1 MPPII
6 YDENGTAKGVTVDIA
21 KALGKKIGYQ
31 VEVVAMDWS
40 DAQRKVANGEAD
52 ALLQINPN
60 AERDKI
66 YDFSDELLESD
77 FSLFVK
83 MGNKQSR
90 QLVDMKGKRIGVIKE
105 SFPYEMLMAYPEIE
119 LVLIS
124 GLKEAFNDI
133 RLNKL
138 DAVVVDRWSGKYILA
153 EEEITDIEVIPTFLE
168 SQYSRIAV
176 QKGDK
181 ELLDLINSGLETMRE
196 DRTMEK
202 VLEEWRFE
210 RVFYFT
216 FGIMRNILIRTL
228 IIVIAIIILIAGY
241 LVNKY
246 RKLSQKLQVDVAS
259 RTKELEEANDLLQI
273 ANAELK
279 RRAMLDG
286 LTEVMNRLGF
296 DSAYGEMWKKSVR
309 DRTSLALV
317 MVDIDHFKC
326 LNDTYGHLFGDEWI
340 KRV

>member
-1 MPPII
+1 
-6 YDENGTAKGVTVDIA
+6 
-21 KALGKKIGYQ
+21 
-31 VEVVAMDWS
+31 
-40 DAQRKVANGEAD
+40 
-52 ALLQINPN
+52 
-60 AERDKI
+60 
-66 YDFSDELLESD
+66 
-77 FSLFVK
+77 
-83 MGNKQSR
+83 
-90 QLVDMKGKRIGVIKE
+90 
-105 SFPYEMLMAYPEIE
+105 MAYPEIE

-133 RLNKL
+133 RMNKL
-138 DAVVVDRWSGKYILA
+138 DAVVVDRWSGEYILA

-176 QKGDK
+176 QKGEK
-181 ELLDLINSGLETMRE
+181 ELLDLINSGMETMRE
-196 DRTMEK
+196 DGTMEK

-273 ANAELK
+273 ANTELK

-296 DSAYGEMWKKSVR
+296 DSAYGEIWKKSVR

>member
-1 MPPII
+1 
-6 YDENGTAKGVTVDIA
+6 
-21 KALGKKIGYQ
+21 
-31 VEVVAMDWS
+31 MDWS

-105 SFPYEMLMAYPEIE
+105 SFPYELLMAYPEIE

-133 RLNKL
+133 RMNKL
-138 DAVVVDRWSGKYILA
+138 DAVVVDRWSGEYILA

-176 QKGDK
+176 QKGEK

-196 DRTMEK
+196 DGTMEK
-202 VLEEWRFE
+202 FWKS
-210 RVFYFT
+210 
-216 FGIMRNILIRTL
+216 GD
-228 IIVIAIIILIAGY
+228 
-241 LVNKY
+241 
-246 RKLSQKLQVDVAS
+246 S
-259 RTKELEEANDLLQI
+259 NDLLQI
-273 ANAELK
+273 ANTELK
-279 RRAMLDG
+279 RRAMLDD

-296 DSAYGEMWKKSVR
+296 DSAYGEIWKKSVR